1 MAPHEESPQIDTYKL
16 HSRYKMQI
24 KCEVSWAFT
33 HFERSGFRQNPVLS
47 DIRNQLHSFLDLPID
62 NNIIVVKQIN
72 IVQSAPRTLGILID
86 NL

>member
-1 MAPHEESPQIDTYKL
+1 MAPHEESLQINTYKL
-16 HSRYKMQI
+16 HSRYKI

-33 HFERSGFRQNPVLS
+33 HFERSCFRPNPVLS

-72 IVQSAPRTLGILID
+72 IVQSAPRTLGILMD